1 MDFAGL
7 FSYLNISWML
17 GTNYCE
23 CLSELCLLCVLGNV
37 FLSFKA
43 LTELQNCKVGKIGT
57 LYLLIISMCG
67 VRCICGQN

>member
-1 MDFAGL
+1 M
-7 FSYLNISWML
+7 
-17 GTNYCE
+17 
-23 CLSELCLLCVLGNV
+23 LGNV

-67 VRCICGQN
+67 VRCIRGQN